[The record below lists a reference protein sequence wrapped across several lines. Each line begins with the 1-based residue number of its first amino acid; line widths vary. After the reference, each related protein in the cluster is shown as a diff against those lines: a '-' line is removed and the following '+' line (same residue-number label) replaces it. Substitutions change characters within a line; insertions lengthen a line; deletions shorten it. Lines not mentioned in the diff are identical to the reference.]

1 MKKNNK
7 NIDIILPNYN
17 SEDFLEK
24 TIKSIIQ
31 QSFVNWNLIIVD
43 DSSNSKTKKILK
55 KYLKHKKIKIFF
67 LKKNKGTGYC
77 RNLAIKKSKN
87 SFIAFIDSDDLWM
100 KNKLNYQIS
109 FMKKNNLSFTYTNY
123 KTFGLKN
130 KKINVPKK
138 FTYREFIKN
147 TSIATSTMMV
157 KRSLIGKTKF
167 TDTKICEDYYFKCK
181 LLTKTKYA
189 YCLNQYLTKYR
200 IRENSLQS
208 SNLRNFYWIW
218 KINKKYNKL
227 SILDNLIS
235 LLYISINSLKKYGG
249 KNIF

>member
-1 MKKNNK
+1 MKKNTK

-17 SEDFLEK
+17 SQDFLEK

-55 KYLKHKKIKIFF
+55 KYLNHKKIKIFF

-109 FMKKNNLSFTYTNY
+109 FMKKITYLLLIQII
-123 KTFGLKN
+123 KLLGLKI
-130 KKINVPKK
+130 KK
-138 FTYREFIKN
+138 
-147 TSIATSTMMV
+147 
-157 KRSLIGKTKF
+157 
-167 TDTKICEDYYFKCK
+167 
-181 LLTKTKYA
+181 
-189 YCLNQYLTKYR
+189 
-200 IRENSLQS
+200 
-208 SNLRNFYWIW
+208 
-218 KINKKYNKL
+218 
-227 SILDNLIS
+227 
-235 LLYISINSLKKYGG
+235 
-249 KNIF
+249 

>member
-7 NIDIILPNYN
+7 YIDIILPNYN

-55 KYLKHKKIKIFF
+55 KYLNHKKIKIFF

-218 KINKKYNKL
+218 KINKNYNKL
-227 SILDNLIS
+227 NIIENLIS
-235 LLYISINSLKKYGG
+235 LLFISINSLKKYRG
-249 KNIF
+249 KNFF

>member
-31 QSFVNWNLIIVD
+31 QSFVNWSLIIVD

-55 KYLKHKKIKIFF
+55 KYLNHKKIKIFF

-157 KRSLIGKTKF
+157 KRSVINF
-167 TDTKICEDYYFKCK
+167 FKCK
-181 LLTKTKYA
+181 LLKKVKTA
-189 YCLNQYLTKYR
+189 HRLNKSLTKYR
-200 IRENSLQS
+200 IRKNSLQS
-208 SNLRNFYWIW
+208 NNLKNFYWIW
-218 KINKKYNKL
+218 KINKKYNKM
-227 SILDNLIS
+227 NFFQNFIS
-235 LLYISINSLKKYGG
+235 LFSISLNSLLKYNG
-249 KNIF
+249 KNLF